1 MGCQIS
7 NGYIRLGKIVFLG
20 PRHKVMGQGHGRRVR
35 MLPGIPYTQIS
46 IFWSLSFQNPVPM
59 VLFKF

>member
-20 PRHKVMGQGHGRRVR
+20 PRHKVMGHGRRVR
-35 MLPGIPYTQIS
+35 MLPGIPYTKIS
-46 IFWSLSFQNPVPM
+46 IFWSLSFQNPVWWF
-59 VLFKF
+59 LSL